1 MTIDYAKQIEIL
13 GAGMTEAEKKDAVIN
28 GMQNNIGALI
38 HLMQQQEQRISVLER
53 TVTYL
58 EEKAHDE

>member
-1 MTIDYAKQIEIL
+1 MDYAKQIEVL
-13 GAGMTEAEKKDAVIN
+13 GAGMTDAEKKDAVIN

-38 HLMQQQEQRISVLER
+38 HMMQQMDQRILVLER

-58 EEKAHDE
+58 EEKSND

>member
-1 MTIDYAKQIEIL
+1 MVDYAKQIEIL

-38 HLMQQQEQRISVLER
+38 HLMQQMDQRILVLER

-58 EEKAHDE
+58 EEKSND

>member
-1 MTIDYAKQIEIL
+1 MVDYAKQIEVL

-28 GMQNNIGALI
+28 GMQNNIGSLI
-38 HLMQQQEQRISVLER
+38 HLMQQMDQRILVLER

>member
-38 HLMQQQEQRISVLER
+38 HLMQQMDQRIVVLER

-58 EEKAHDE
+58 EEKSNE

>member
-1 MTIDYAKQIEIL
+1 MDYAKQIEVL

-28 GMQNNIGALI
+28 GMQNNIGTLI
-38 HLMQQQEQRISVLER
+38 HMMQQMDQRILVLER

>member
-1 MTIDYAKQIEIL
+1 MTIDYAKQIDVL
-13 GAGMTEAEKKDAVIN
+13 GQGMTPDDRQLAIIN

-38 HLMQQQEQRISVLER
+38 HMMQQMDQRILVLER

-58 EEKAHDE
+58 EEKSND

>member
-1 MTIDYAKQIEIL
+1 MVDYAKQIEIL

-38 HLMQQQEQRISVLER
+38 HLMQQMDQRILVLER

-58 EEKAHDE
+58 EEKSNE

>member
-1 MTIDYAKQIEIL
+1 
-13 GAGMTEAEKKDAVIN
+13 MTEAEKKDAVIN

-38 HLMQQQEQRISVLER
+38 HLMQQMDQRIVVLER

-58 EEKAHDE
+58 EEKSNE